1 MTFDEQK
8 REAIANAKHLVEI
21 LSEICDESPSTT
33 LDERR
38 FMHYAHE
45 RIAAARVH
53 VLSILDS
60 QDNPE

>member
-1 MTFDEQK
+1 MTYDQQK
-8 REAIANAKHLVEI
+8 REAIASAKHLVEI
-21 LSEICDESPSTT
+21 LGEVHDESPSTT
-33 LDERR
+33 ADERM